1 MKDTHVYTH
10 MAKKWSGMVVQRSF
24 IKELSFVNRL
34 YVPSQD
40 PSFCNCSLKDVG
52 SLEGGRGVQIA
63 DMGQFDGGRGK
74 KEIQYRQFKI
84 GKSGF
89 FFVKMSKISDVFC
102 GRPRP

>member
-1 MKDTHVYTH
+1 MYP
-10 MAKKWSGMVVQRSF
+10 AKIVLHLGF
-24 IKELSFVNRL
+24 LLSMYQVFSLWHTFFLPTYHKNQGKG
-34 YVPSQD
+34 PSI
-40 PSFCNCSLKDVG
+40 KDVG